1 MYIVH
6 IYMHMY
12 AYLYIVDALN
22 VSYIFVH
29 TTTLSI
35 GTHKNMNL

>member
-12 AYLYIVDALN
+12 AYLYIV
-22 VSYIFVH
+22 VYICAHNNIVYRCDRH
-29 TTTLSI
+29 TQKHESI
-35 GTHKNMNL
+35 E